1 VICTGRFRFRCA
13 RYGCPQRSVV
23 RLLPVTT
30 SCDTHE
36 VQDRE
41 RGVAEIPDDLRVLL
55 PPHRQALVNEFPH
68 DEQAVV
74 AAALLDLQLHVDTA
88 DYEEPM

>member
-1 VICTGRFRFRCA
+1 
-13 RYGCPQRSVV
+13 
-23 RLLPVTT
+23 
-30 SCDTHE
+30 
-36 VQDRE
+36 
-41 RGVAEIPDDLRVLL
+41 VAEIPDDLRVLL